1 MPFWNQAMSEYIY
14 FCSKKIF
21 KQFNLIPESLSFHN
35 HAVVKKDNF
44 SFIYPEDN
52 SSNTINPKNY
62 YSIKKQLGF
71 SRLII
76 VDQTYHKINIVNVAD
91 HINRTGKSYLRGK
104 TPFKKLPTFPDI
116 SNIYHE
122 ENGKTLMSVGEK
134 NTLNINT
141 QENVIL
147 SSWIAAISPVWHYV
161 GVKIVG
167 LGVTKNISSINK
179 IIKFIK

>member
-1 MPFWNQAMSEYIY
+1 MSEYIY

-21 KQFNLIPESLSFHN
+21 KQFNLIPEALSLYN
-35 HAVVKKDNF
+35 HIVVKKDNIF
-44 SFIYPEDN
+44 CIYPKDN
-52 SSNTINPKNY
+52 SSKTINPKNY
-62 YSIKKQLGF
+62 YSIKKELGLT
-71 SRLII
+71 RLI
-76 VDQTYHKINIVNVAD
+76 VLDQIHYKTNIVNVAD

-116 SNIYHE
+116 SNVYKK
-122 ENGKTLMSVGEK
+122 ENGKILMSVGEK

-141 QENVIL
+141 QGNVIL
-147 SSWIAAISPVWHYV
+147 SSWIAAISPVWYYV

-167 LGVTKNISSINK
+167 VGVTKNLSSINK